1 MVIATPVYGI
11 VRTDFDQAE
20 SRLSQQGV
28 AQASNRDCFPLIFLA
43 ERRGL
48 GIGWY

>member
-1 MVIATPVYGI
+1 MAIATPVYGI
-11 VRTDFDQAE
+11 VGTDFDQAE
-20 SRLSQQGV
+20 SRLSQDGV
-28 AQASNRDCFPLIFLA
+28 AQAGNRGCFPLIFRA